1 MPLFGTLDLPATSAD
16 LPLLRDL
23 DTEPWSLPKAEILQ
37 MAFEVPRATHVLLPK
52 AVHPAIP
59 SYVTLLVAR
68 YPESPVGPFLLAQLR
83 LMARAGAHP
92 RGFVLRAYASAPEAA
107 AGLRER
113 WGLPVEVATVSF
125 KRRHDRVM
133 AQVLRDGVPVLDAA
147 LIDPQPISG
156 GDVQYIHSVTLA
168 QTSVDGKTGPWLVQV
183 DPRYTFHKA
192 ERGRPGVS
200 RLDGEAWGAPGLAL
214 QNPIS
219 STVCTCDTDLPRI
232 RFVMDPEV
240 PVIRGTKK
248 IRDSREAE

>member
-1 MPLFGTLDLPATSAD
+1 MPLFGTLELPTTAARI
-16 LPLLRDL
+16 PVLRDL

-37 MAFEVPRATHVLLPK
+37 MAFEVPRDTHALLPR

-59 SYVTLLVAR
+59 SYATILVTR
-68 YPESPVGPFLLAQLR
+68 YPESPAGPFVLAQLR

-92 RGFVLRAYASAPEAA
+92 RGFVLRAYATTREAA
-107 AGLRER
+107 TALRER
-113 WGLPVEVATVSF
+113 WGMPVAPATVSL

-133 AQVLRDGVPVLDAA
+133 AQVIRDGATVLDAA
-147 LIDPQPISG
+147 LVDPQPISG

-168 QTSVDGKTGPWLVQV
+168 QAPLDGKTSPWIVQV

-192 ERGRPGVS
+192 ERGRPEVS

-214 QNPIS
+214 RNPIS
-219 STVCTCDTDLPRI
+219 ATICTCDTDLPRI
-232 RFVMDPEV
+232 RFVMDPEI
-240 PVIRGTKK
+240 PVVRGTRK